1 MSNPWVLE
9 AKSGWEFGSAVSILI
24 GLKPVGP
31 SHVANLKMSSGWFLY
46 ILAWSR
52 RLPVFDA
59 APASYKALRL
69 EVFFVLPILNVVCGK
84 LLLIDIGMTG
94 LLDESG

>member
-1 MSNPWVLE
+1 MGISS
-9 AKSGWEFGSAVSILI
+9 KSGWEVGSAVSILI

-31 SHVANLKMSSGWFLY
+31 LHVANLKMSSRWFLY
-46 ILAWSR
+46 VLAWSR

-59 APASYKALRL
+59 APASYKAFRL
-69 EVFFVLPILNVVCGK
+69 DVFFVLPILNVVCGK

-94 LLDESG
+94 LLDEIG